1 MSIADK
7 HIFIA
12 QIIKRWLLC
21 YLLFFVTGCHGNPER
36 YNKLVTT
43 AAEAANIKVI
53 QQRAFIQISDAAKII
68 RSGDIITRT
77 GNDFTSETL
86 RQLNRQD
93 KTYSHCGIA
102 SIENDTLFV
111 YHALGGDFNPNKK
124 IRRDPLL
131 FFCDP
136 SSNRGFG
143 IFRFKLHDAAIAQA
157 VITAK
162 KLYNAGIMFDM
173 KFDLATDDRMYCTEY
188 VYKSFL
194 KSPQNTIHF
203 NISHLKNIAFV
214 GVDDIVK
221 NPACQEIKRILY
233 K

>member
-1 MSIADK
+1 MITADK
-7 HIFIA
+7 HTFLFY
-12 QIIKRWLLC
+12 IIKRWQLC
-21 YLLFFVTGCHGNPER
+21 CLLFFIAGCNGNPER
-36 YNKLVTT
+36 YNRLIIT
-43 AAEAANIKVI
+43 AADSIKTMAI
-53 QQRAFIQISDAAKII
+53 QQRALQQITGAEKLIH
-68 RSGDIITRT
+68 SGDIITRT

-111 YHALGGDFNPNKK
+111 YHALGGDFNPNQK

-136 SSNRGFG
+136 YSNRGFG
-143 IFRFKLHDAAIAQA
+143 IFRFKLNDAAIKA
-157 VITAK
+157 VLITAK
-162 KLYNAGIMFDM
+162 KSYNAGIMFDM
-173 KFDLATDDRMYCTEY
+173 KFDLASDDRMYCTEY

-194 KSPQNTIHF
+194 QSPYNTIHF
-203 NISHLKNIAFV
+203 NISHLKKIAFV
-214 GVDDIVK
+214 GVDDIFK
-221 NPACQEIKRILY
+221 NTNCQEIKRILY